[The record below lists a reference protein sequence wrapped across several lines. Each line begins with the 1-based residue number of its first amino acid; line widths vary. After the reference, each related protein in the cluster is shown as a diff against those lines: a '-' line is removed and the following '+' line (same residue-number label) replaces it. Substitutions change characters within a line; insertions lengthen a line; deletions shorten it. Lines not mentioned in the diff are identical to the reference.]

1 MVPSST
7 AGPSLR
13 DARVRALVKA
23 ISWRLLGTLGT
34 SLIVLAFTGRWG
46 LALSVGGA
54 EGLTKIGLFFVHERL
69 WDRVAFGHVARPQA
83 ERAANAEPDDRIR
96 PSR

>member
-1 MVPSST
+1 V
-7 AGPSLR
+7 R
-13 DARVRALVKA
+13 DARVRALAKA
-23 ISWRLLGTLGT
+23 FSWRLLGTLGT

-69 WDRVAFGHVARPQA
+69 WDRVAFGQLSLRKAQPVQP
-83 ERAANAEPDDRIR
+83 EEPGDQIR

>member
-1 MVPSST
+1 MVPPPI
-7 AGPSLR
+7 AAPSLR
-13 DARVRALVKA
+13 DARARALAKA

-69 WDRVAFGHVARPQA
+69 WDRVAFGQLSLRKPAP
-83 ERAANAEPDDRIR
+83 EEPEDQIR